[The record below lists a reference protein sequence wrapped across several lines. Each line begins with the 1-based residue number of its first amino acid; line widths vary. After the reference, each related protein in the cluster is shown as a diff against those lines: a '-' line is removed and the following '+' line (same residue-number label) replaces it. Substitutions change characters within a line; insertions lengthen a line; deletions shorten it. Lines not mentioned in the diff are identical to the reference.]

1 MSVAQFCRG
10 PRKYIY
16 CLQHFFAAVRRNMQ
30 CNNRHRN
37 ISLSVYTEQ
46 AALAKQ
52 VKCTDKSLLS
62 RLSGLRVLTDEAGHN
77 LYV

>member
-1 MSVAQFCRG
+1 MSAAQFRRG
-10 PRKYIY
+10 PLKYIY
-16 CLQHFFAAVRRNMQ
+16 CLPHFFAAVRRNMQ

-52 VKCTDKSLLS
+52 VKCTDKSLFAKQAK
-62 RLSGLRVLTDEAGHN
+62 RT
-77 LYV
+77 